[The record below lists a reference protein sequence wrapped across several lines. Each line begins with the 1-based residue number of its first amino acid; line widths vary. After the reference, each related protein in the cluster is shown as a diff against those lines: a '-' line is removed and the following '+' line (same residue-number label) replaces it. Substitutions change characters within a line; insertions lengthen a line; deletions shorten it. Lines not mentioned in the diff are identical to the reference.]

1 MWWVGGGRKGQE
13 GSVWGWEEEVGR
25 GRDRKGVCGEMYTV
39 NYISNI
45 SKQLTVFIVVRD

>member
-1 MWWVGGGRKGQE
+1 MWGWEEEGGRLC
-13 GSVWGWEEEVGR
+13 VWGWDEEVGR

>member
-1 MWWVGGGRKGQE
+1 MGGGRN
-13 GSVWGWEEEVGR
+13 
-25 GRDRKGVCGEMYTV
+25 RKVVCGDTV